1 MICTKFKE
9 YLRHKTNVPREISLS
24 LLNEC
29 VNEAFAYIT
38 QTNLP
43 RLAVCFSCPKLTAHM
58 DFLGCFVVFFPF
70 LSLTTQSQDT
80 LSSDSG
86 RRVNFGLSCNRETF
100 LSVPCLHY
108 RYPE

>member
-38 QTNLP
+38 QT
-43 RLAVCFSCPKLTAHM
+43 KLIYP
-58 DFLGCFVVFFPF
+58 DLLFVFHA
-70 LSLTTQSQDT
+70 QS
-80 LSSDSG
+80 
-86 RRVNFGLSCNRETF
+86 
-100 LSVPCLHY
+100 
-108 RYPE
+108 